1 VWIVEEEPDGV
12 GDGAGL
18 RRGTLIPEVDRL
30 KVKTVD
36 EARRAFAKAPR
47 EKGVLLQVRAPH
59 GGTTYVLLQAL
70 ASR

>member
-1 VWIVEEEPDGV
+1 MEVEPDGV

-18 RRGTLIPEVDRL
+18 RRGTLILEVDRQ

-36 EARRAFAKAPR
+36 EARRAFEKAPL
-47 EKGVLLQVRAPH
+47 EKGVLLQVRTPH
-59 GGTTYVLLQAL
+59 GGTTYVLLQAP